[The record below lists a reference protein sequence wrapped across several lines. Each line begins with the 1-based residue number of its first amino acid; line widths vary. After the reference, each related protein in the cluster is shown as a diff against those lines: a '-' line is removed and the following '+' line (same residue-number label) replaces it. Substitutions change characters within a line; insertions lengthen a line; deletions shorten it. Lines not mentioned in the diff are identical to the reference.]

1 MRSKQASVLMPQE
14 EALEPLRS
22 YANGEGWP
30 ANAYILWHSRRILF
44 WTAVWAVI
52 ASTAIAFLIPKQY
65 ESATRIMPPD
75 QPGGA
80 AAMLAAMA
88 GKAMA
93 GGAGGAGGMGG
104 MGGMAGLAGSLFGM
118 KNSGALFVDLLQS
131 GTIRGR
137 LVEQYDLQRVYRNR
151 YRQDALKRLGQRT
164 EITEDRK
171 SGVIAIV
178 VTDTDRR
185 RARDL
190 AQGYVD
196 QLDQLVARVNTSS
209 ARREREFI
217 EHRLVAVQQDLEKA
231 QIELSEFASKNTT
244 LDIKEQTRAMVD
256 AGAKLQA
263 QLIVA
268 KSEVDSL
275 EEIYTRENIRVRAAQ
290 SRVAEL
296 ERDLKKM
303 SGQGLTAGDN
313 QKDES
318 TLYPP
323 LRQLPILGVQWADL
337 YRKVKIQEAVFDLLT
352 EQYEAARI
360 EEAKSIPIVSVI
372 DPPSWPEKKSFPP
385 RLLLIIGLT
394 GVAVL
399 ATSAWLLIQDRWR
412 RVCHDDLR
420 KLLADEI
427 LVSCKSRLAR
437 LPLPRLGTSQ

>member
-1 MRSKQASVLMPQE
+1 MRSNQASVLMPQE

-30 ANAYILWHSRRILF
+30 ANAFILWHSRRILF

-88 GKAMA
+88 GKALA
-93 GGAGGAGGMGG
+93 GGAGGTGGT
-104 MGGMAGLAGSLFGM
+104 GGMAGLAGSLFGM

-131 GTIRGR
+131 DTIRGR

-151 YRQDALKRLGQRT
+151 YRQDALKRLGRRT

-171 SGVIAIV
+171 SGVITIV
-178 VTDTDRR
+178 VPDTDRR

-337 YRKVKIQEAVFDLLT
+337 YRKVKIQEVVFDLLT

-385 RLLLIIGLT
+385 RLWLIIGLT

-420 KLLADEI
+420 KLLAHEI

>member
-1 MRSKQASVLMPQE
+1 MRSNQASVLMPQE

-30 ANAYILWHSRRILF
+30 ANAFILWHSRRILF

-52 ASTAIAFLIPKQY
+52 ASAAIAFLIPKQY

-75 QPGGA
+75 QPGGS

-88 GKAMA
+88 GKALA
-93 GGAGGAGGMGG
+93 GGAGGAGG
-104 MGGMAGLAGSLFGM
+104 LAGVAGGLFGM

-131 GTIRGR
+131 GTIRGH
-137 LVEQYDLQRVYRNR
+137 LVEQFDLQKVYRTR
-151 YRQDALKRLGQRT
+151 YRQDAVKRLSRRT

-171 SGVIAIV
+171 SGVITIV
-178 VTDTDRR
+178 VTDTNRR
-185 RARDL
+185 RARDM
-190 AQGYVD
+190 AQAYVD

-275 EEIYTRENIRVRAAQ
+275 EQIYTPENVRVRAAQ

-313 QKDES
+313 QTDES
-318 TLYPP
+318 ALYPP

-399 ATSAWLLIQDRWR
+399 AGSAWVVIQDRWR

-420 KLLADEI
+420 KLLAHEI

-437 LPLPRLGTSQ
+437 LPLPRLGPSQ